1 MKVIALIVA
10 AGRGQRTGLDLPK
23 QYIEIAGKTVLRRSV
38 EAFARHPGI
47 DEVCVV
53 INAEDEERYQE
64 TLGDMAMRSWVAGGA
79 DRQSSVANGLES
91 LSENPPDF
99 VLIHDAARPFVTQ
112 ELITNCLDALQAT
125 EAVLPAVRSTDTLK
139 ICEGNV
145 ITSGI
150 DRDTVVA
157 AQTPQCFAFAPI
169 LAAHRTF
176 AGSGATDDIAL
187 AEMAG
192 LTVAMVAGDVENF
205 KITTA
210 ADIDKA
216 RRRIVGALT
225 DVRSGQGVDVHAF
238 EAGRELWLAGIKIP
252 HNKGLKGHSDAD
264 VALHALTDALLGALG
279 AGDIGTHFPPSDS
292 RWKGVASEIFLK
304 HSASLIAAANGV
316 ISNIDLTI
324 ICEAPKISPYRQ
336 AMIARIAEILGISEA
351 RVSVKGTTT
360 EKLGFTG
367 RGEGIAAQAIATIR
381 LPE

>member
-53 INAEDEERYQE
+53 INAEDEERYQKA
-64 TLGDMAMRSWVAGGA
+64 LGELAVRPWVAGGA
-79 DRQSSVANGLES
+79 ERQASVANGLES
-91 LSENPPDF
+91 LTETPPNF

-112 ELITNCLDALQAT
+112 ALITDCLEALHRA

-145 ITSGI
+145 ITGGI

-169 LAAHRTF
+169 LAAHRAF